1 MPDQIGIRSG
11 SARKRWPETG
21 LMIPAHRLVSGPDPF
36 GQTLTGV
43 SQNQIRSALVS
54 VYDSG
59 YLWRSGTESQS
70 KKKTGSG
77 LVAFCQKPGPMI
89 PAHRLASGRDVC
101 GQNLT
106 RPSRSDP
113 GRFCTI
119 RSRPSLEKWNRIGCG
134 KSDSTHTIL
143 LSSGRNGHNWP

>member
-1 MPDQIGIRSG
+1 
-11 SARKRWPETG
+11 
-21 LMIPAHRLVSGPDPF
+21 MILAHRLVSGLDPF
-36 GQTLTGV
+36 GQNLTGV

-59 YLWRSGTESQS
+59 YLWRSGTESES
-70 KKKTGSG
+70 KKTGSG
-77 LVAFCQKPGPMI
+77 LVAFCRKPGPII

-101 GQNLT
+101 GQTLT
-106 RPSRSDP
+106 RSSRSDP

-134 KSDSTHTIL
+134 KSYPAHTIQSGSGCTL
-143 LSSGRNGHNWP
+143 AVTAITGRNQNVSESDPACLLEVF